1 MRIIVSGGGTG
12 GHIYP
17 ALAFS
22 KTVQKLDRQAEILY
36 IGTERGLESKIVPES
51 GIPFQ
56 TIDITG
62 LKRKLSIDNVKT
74 VIKFLKG
81 VKESKRIIKEFKPD
95 LVVGMGGY
103 VSAPVVYAAS
113 RLNVPSLIH
122 EQNSIPGLTN
132 KLLSRFVD
140 KIAISFEDSARYFP
154 ADKVVVTGNPRATEV
169 LGRDGKRGKQSIGLD
184 LEKTT
189 VLIFGGSRG
198 ARPINEAVLK
208 ILSDFG
214 TRTYQV
220 LYITGEIHY
229 EAVKREAAL
238 AGNAENVKIVPF
250 IHNMPEILA
259 GTDLVVSR
267 AGATSISEFTSI
279 GLPSILIPSP
289 YVTNNH
295 QEKNAELLQKAN
307 AAVVILEKDL
317 SGKRLLEE
325 IDRIVDEKGRLE
337 QMKKAA
343 KSLGVQDA
351 AYRLYD
357 VCKSLVKEN
366 AKK

>member
-1 MRIIVSGGGTG
+1 MKIIVSGGGTG

-22 KTVQKLDRQAEILY
+22 KTVQRLDPEAEILY
-36 IGTERGLESKIVPES
+36 IGTERGLESKIVPEAN
-51 GIPFQ
+51 IPFQ

-62 LKRKLSIDNVKT
+62 LKRKLSFDNVKT
-74 VIKFLKG
+74 VMKFISG
-81 VKESKRIIKEFKPD
+81 VKECKTIIKDFNPD
-95 LVVGMGGY
+95 LVIGMGGY
-103 VSAPVVYAAS
+103 VSAPVVYAAH
-113 RLNVPSLIH
+113 RLNIPSLIH

-132 KLLSRFVD
+132 KLLGRFVD
-140 KIAISFEDSARYFP
+140 QIAISFEDSGKYFP
-154 ADKVVVTGNPRATEV
+154 EKKVVLTGNPRATEV
-169 LGRDGKRGKQSIGLD
+169 LGNDGIKGKKSIGLD
-184 LEKTT
+184 LAKKM

-198 ARPINEAVLK
+198 ARPINEAVIK

-214 TRTYQV
+214 KRSYQV
-220 LYITGEIHY
+220 LYVTGEVHY
-229 EAVKREAAL
+229 ESVKKEAAL
-238 AGNAENVKIVPF
+238 AGNYENIKIVPF

-259 GTDLVVSR
+259 ATDLVVSR
-267 AGATSISEFTSI
+267 AGATSIAEFTSI

-295 QEKNAELLQKAN
+295 QEKNAELLRKAN
-307 AAVVILEKDL
+307 AAVVISEKDL

-325 IDRIVDEKGRLE
+325 IDWIFEERGKLDK
-337 QMKKAA
+337 MKRAA

-357 VCKSLVKEN
+357 LSKSVVK
-366 AKK
+366 KRRK